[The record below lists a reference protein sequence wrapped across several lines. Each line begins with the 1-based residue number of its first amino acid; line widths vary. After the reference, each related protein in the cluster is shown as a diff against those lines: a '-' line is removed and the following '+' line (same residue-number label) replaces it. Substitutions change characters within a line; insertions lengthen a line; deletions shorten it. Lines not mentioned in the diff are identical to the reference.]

1 LIRKT
6 FPVASKREAGKF
18 PEQIH
23 KQSPEKGKAKS
34 NITILSNENPNEKK
48 LNILLGL
55 QQQDGVKSEEGQ
67 PDGETTP
74 SNELKVD
81 VTLRTQLGQAPMIML
96 LFAVDRPPSSD
107 ATADDLFLTKVSI
120 SFEVGLNGRVSMVE
134 MTGLLD
140 DEDNTANDANVNT
153 QTADAPMQQLQSRL
167 AQVLETSQDIGILV
181 EWVLRWVRRRKSRG

>member
-18 PEQIH
+18 PEQTH
-23 KQSPEKGKAKS
+23 KQSLEKGKAKS

-48 LNILLGL
+48 LNMLLGL
-55 QQQDGVKSEEGQ
+55 QQREGVKSEEGQ
-67 PDGETTP
+67 ADTTP
-74 SNELKVD
+74 SEELKVD

-96 LFAVDRPPSSD
+96 LFAVNRSPSSD
-107 ATADDLFLTKVSI
+107 ATSDDLFLTKVSI

-134 MTGLLD
+134 VTGLLD